1 MKLLCM
7 YIHRYSLR
15 PSVPSCT
22 SAKLIIFHGVSLLS
36 DQYIQ
41 SSSKDEVFRTYLR
54 FAFDVKGVLDVS
66 VQPGVLELLC
76 SDSRDS
82 CCVGWRVRGV
92 EVQT

>member
-1 MKLLCM
+1 ME
-7 YIHRYSLR
+7 
-15 PSVPSCT
+15 SVFCPT
-22 SAKLIIFHGVSLLS
+22 N
-36 DQYIQ
+36 IQ
-41 SSSKDEVFRTYLR
+41 SSSQDEALRIYLR

-82 CCVGWRVRGV
+82 CCVGWMVRSV